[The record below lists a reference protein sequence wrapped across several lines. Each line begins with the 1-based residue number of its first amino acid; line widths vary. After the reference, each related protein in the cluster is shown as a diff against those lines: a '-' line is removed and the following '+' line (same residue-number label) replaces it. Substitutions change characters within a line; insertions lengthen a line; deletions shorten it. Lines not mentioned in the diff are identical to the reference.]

1 MFKIFFKILGAL
13 PLQAFLNEFKNRFT
27 TALLQRG
34 PFRNVHCRVAA
45 HSSCNY
51 SGSPVLEGFKV
62 LFVTYSAAAPHT
74 YTVFEQSSDVH
85 FTRYRTPIPSCIP
98 GSRHSSEQLVKVVE
112 MGCPR
117 T

>member
-1 MFKIFFKILGAL
+1 MDFIITFKIFFKILGTL

-34 PFRNVHCRVAA
+34 PFQNVHCRVAA

-62 LFVTYSAAAPHT
+62 LFVTYSDLQEVASQFVYA
-74 YTVFEQSSDVH
+74 FDS
-85 FTRYRTPIPSCIP
+85 F
-98 GSRHSSEQLVKVVE
+98 
-112 MGCPR
+112 
-117 T
+117 